1 MMDDVTISER
11 ENTYAKIKQFWIQHV
26 GMRRVDKS
34 MVEVLQMSKETRD
47 KWMQQVKGKEYSTT
61 RMDDYTMML
70 ARHNLEHQRRRQQ
83 HWRNH
88 QKKVSRSRQCSRDCE
103 MESKETERWRR
114 MTREWK

>member
-1 MMDDVTISER
+1 M
-11 ENTYAKIKQFWIQHV
+11 KQFWIQHV

-61 RMDDYTMML
+61 RMDDYYDVGESQPRAPKEKTAAL
-70 ARHNLEHQRRRQQ
+70 AKSS
-83 HWRNH
+83 
-88 QKKVSRSRQCSRDCE
+88 KKVSRSRQCSRDCE

-114 MTREWK
+114 MRR